1 MAESSSSIS
10 PTPEELRRLISRWC
24 DGAVSDDE
32 FAFLES
38 TLSDS
43 ANARLLYIDY
53 MSVLAGVHGQASA
66 IEYLETLT
74 PPSREQRLGP
84 NHSWAANRWW
94 LTAAAIAVVVTAGAL
109 SVRLAPQH
117 TRGDAVPP
125 DAKIV
130 AENTVVPRNSAA
142 TPIRLA
148 RVLRVSPDCQWSL
161 DHDSEPR
168 RQVICAGD
176 MVRVS
181 RGVMKI
187 RYDNGSELALHG
199 PALFEVVSE
208 DYGRML
214 LGKLT
219 AVIAKGAEGFSVST
233 PRATVIDLGTELG
246 IEVDSEGATDVVVF
260 EGLVDLSYKSEL
272 EGTGRQKR
280 LSAGEAMHL
289 DAFGTISRIVSIT
302 NQRFSD
308 QPSDSGRETSPPVIT
323 MVRDNIQ
330 RSKAW
335 NFYEIVHAGMREDAR
350 AFVDREAHEW
360 NGVDSAGMPNYL
372 IGGDYV
378 KTFNNDKCSKDIE
391 IVVSIAL
398 PCHLY
403 ILFDERIDPPS
414 WLRERFRNT
423 GDQIGVDNGPWV
435 YNGVPSEN
443 DFPSVGTGLSIDS
456 SMTIWVR
463 EIKQPGP
470 VTLGATETPHDDLNM
485 YGIVAVP
492 TSKVG
497 LSGASH

>member
-1 MAESSSSIS
+1 MGESTNSSPLS
-10 PTPEELRRLISRWC
+10 PEELRRLISRWC
-24 DGAVSDDE
+24 DGAASDDE
-32 FAFLES
+32 FSLLES
-38 TLSDS
+38 TLINS
-43 ANARLLYIDY
+43 ASARQLYIDY
-53 MSVLAGVHGQASA
+53 TSVLAGVHDQASA

-74 PPSREQRLGP
+74 PRSGEPRGGP
-84 NHSWAANRWW
+84 NYWSANRGW
-94 LTAAAIAVVVTAGAL
+94 LAAAAAAAVVAAGVFSARLALPPTAGDAGP
-109 SVRLAPQH
+109 SEVASASED
-117 TRGDAVPP
+117 TAVPRSG
-125 DAKIV
+125 
-130 AENTVVPRNSAA
+130 EAA
-142 TPIRLA
+142 QVRLA

-161 DHDSEPR
+161 DHDSAPR

-176 MVRVS
+176 MIRVS
-181 RGVMKI
+181 RGVMTL

-199 PALFEVVSE
+199 PALFELVSE
-208 DYGRML
+208 QYGRML

-260 EGLVDLSYKSEL
+260 EGLVDLSYNSEL
-272 EGTGRQKR
+272 EGVGRQKR

-289 DAFGTISRIVSIT
+289 DAFGTISRIVSIS

-308 QPSDSGRETSPPVIT
+308 QSTGQDRATQPPVIT

-330 RSKAW
+330 RTRAW

-360 NGVDSAGMPNYL
+360 NGVDSSGMPEYL

-378 KTFNNDKCSKDIE
+378 KTFNNDKCTEDIE
-391 IVVSIAL
+391 IVVSIAR
-398 PCHLY
+398 PCNLY
-403 ILFDERIDPPS
+403 ILFDERIGPPG

-423 GDQIGVDNGPWV
+423 GDHIGVDNGPWV
-435 YNGVPSEN
+435 YNGVPSQN
-443 DFPSVGTGLSIDS
+443 DFPSVGPGLSIDS

-463 EIKQPGP
+463 EITQPGP

-492 TSKVG
+492 LSEG
-497 LSGASH
+497 GPSGASH

>member
-1 MAESSSSIS
+1 MAESSSTPSL
-10 PTPEELRRLISRWC
+10 TPEEIRRLISRWC
-24 DGAVSDDE
+24 DGAVSDEE
-32 FAFLES
+32 FALLET
-38 TLSDS
+38 TLTDS
-43 ANARLLYIDY
+43 ASARQIYIDY

-74 PPSREQRLGP
+74 PLSREQRAGRSHWSA
-84 NHSWAANRWW
+84 HSGWF
-94 LTAAAIAVVVTAGAL
+94 AAAMVAAVVAAGL
-109 SVRLAPQH
+109 FSLRFPLLRTH
-117 TRGDAVPP
+117 DATVPS
-125 DAKIV
+125 
-130 AENTVVPRNSAA
+130 EA
-142 TPIRLA
+142 TPAVANDAASPDSSSEPVRLA

-176 MVRVS
+176 MIRVS
-181 RGVMKI
+181 RGVMKL

-199 PALFEVVSE
+199 PALFELVSE

-260 EGLVDLSYKSEL
+260 EGLVDLAYQSDP
-272 EGTGRQKR
+272 EGVGLQKR

-289 DAFGTISRIVSIT
+289 DAFGTISRIVSIS

-308 QPSDSGRETSPPVIT
+308 QPSDGGRDTDPPIIT

-350 AFVDREAHEW
+350 AFVDREEHEW
-360 NGVDSAGMPNYL
+360 NGIDSTGMPTYL
-372 IGGDYV
+372 VGGDYV

-391 IVVSIAL
+391 IVVSVAM

-403 ILFDERIDPPS
+403 ILFDERIDPPG

-423 GDQIGVDNGPWV
+423 GDLIGVDNGPWV
-435 YNGVPSEN
+435 YNGVPSTD
-443 DFPSVGTGLSIDS
+443 DFPSVGPGLSIDS

-463 EIKQPGP
+463 EITQPGP

-492 TSKVG
+492 LSQG
-497 LSGASH
+497 GPSGASD